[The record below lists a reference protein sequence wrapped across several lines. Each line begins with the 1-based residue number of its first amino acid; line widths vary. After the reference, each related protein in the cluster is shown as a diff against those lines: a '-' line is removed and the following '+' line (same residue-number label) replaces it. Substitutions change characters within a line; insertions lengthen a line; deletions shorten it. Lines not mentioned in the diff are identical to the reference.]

1 MPKHKKIL
9 SCKLFSGLAPS
20 LIQSCY
26 SVDFKIL
33 KKIFLNFRIERDLF
47 RDEAQELSHQLNSL
61 KQQNCQIEVQLV
73 KEVEQNFERKREAEL
88 NCAKEASLRTRSE
101 TELKNRENVRKHFF

>member
-1 MPKHKKIL
+1 M
-9 SCKLFSGLAPS
+9 
-20 LIQSCY
+20 
-26 SVDFKIL
+26 
-33 KKIFLNFRIERDLF
+33 F